1 MRDFDVVS
9 PDSPRNSE
17 SNSPQLT
24 LNVMDMRRNPHLA
37 FDRNPRKNLTMVNDH
52 VRTRRYA
59 SAMRGVRQH
68 QFFRRLDERGAADQ
82 MKRLAD
88 LVIASLL
95 LAFTSPLMLLVA
107 LAIKSESPGP
117 VLVRHTCIGRGGRR
131 FQMLKFRTIMHD
143 PEHTIPIW
151 ARKTTQTGQFLR
163 NTRVEALPQLINVL
177 RGEMSMIDRD
187 GSSPFFLD

>member
-1 MRDFDVVS
+1 
-9 PDSPRNSE
+9 
-17 SNSPQLT
+17 
-24 LNVMDMRRNPHLA
+24 
-37 FDRNPRKNLTMVNDH
+37 
-52 VRTRRYA
+52 
-59 SAMRGVRQH
+59 
-68 QFFRRLDERGAADQ
+68 

-187 GSSPFFLD
+187 GSSPSFLD